1 MTDAQRIPRATAQ
14 QRIASG
20 IRVAATYTALIAGCV
35 PPQQPAAERVD
46 LLLVPGAIG
55 VAAGMSPVPAT
66 GGSSRRVPLTPNST
80 TASRLI
86 RIDVNR
92 AGRWVAERTALPA
105 DSFPFSA
112 RAGLVVFGGPSRGP
126 AALLRLLHADSGGR
140 RRAAAALRTVTAADS
155 LQAVVFLPGP
165 VSLRDREAMLLALD
179 DLAGSARLARA
190 GEIAVAVAGG
200 DTAGYPSRPIA
211 AIADALLVDVS
222 RPAPLASPGPPVT
235 IEGVREAVGLR
246 GAEVGRGRLILLLP
260 VHGYVWRHDSLPRAI
275 SFDDGVRLA
284 GEWRVTLRRDDASQ
298 ALFARA
304 PGKGELWLA
313 DARLAAVLARESR
326 GMGIRRFAVVLGAG
340 EDLAVGDS
348 LASALQTTSRSR

>member
-1 MTDAQRIPRATAQ
+1 M
-14 QRIASG
+14 
-20 IRVAATYTALIAGCV
+20 AATCAAVAAGCV
-35 PPQQPAAERVD
+35 PPQQPAGERVD
-46 LLLVPGAIG
+46 LLLVPGVIA
-55 VAAGMSPVPAT
+55 VEAGMSPVPAA
-66 GGSSRRVPLTPNST
+66 GAFRRHVPLTPNST

-86 RIDVNR
+86 RIDVDR

-105 DSFPFSA
+105 DSFPYSA
-112 RAGLVVFGGPSRGP
+112 RAGLIVFGGPSRSP

-140 RRAAAALRTVTAADS
+140 RRAAAALRTATAADS
-155 LQAVVFLPGP
+155 LQAVVFVPGP
-165 VSLRDREAMLLALD
+165 VSLRDREAMLLAVD
-179 DLAGSARLARA
+179 DLAGSARLASA
-190 GEIAVAVAGG
+190 GEIAVAVAGA
-200 DTAGYPSRPIA
+200 DTAGYPSRLIA

-222 RPAPLASPGPPVT
+222 PPAPLASPGPPVT
-235 IEGVREAVGLR
+235 IESVRQAVGLR

-260 VHGYVWRHDSLPRAI
+260 VHGYVWRPDSPPRAI

-284 GEWRVTLRRDDASQ
+284 GEWRVTLRRDDATQ

-304 PGKGELWLA
+304 PGKGELWLV

-340 EDLAVGDS
+340 EDNALGDS

>member
-1 MTDAQRIPRATAQ
+1 M
-14 QRIASG
+14 
-20 IRVAATYTALIAGCV
+20 VAFYTGVLAGCV
-35 PPQQPAAERVD
+35 PPQPQPAERVE
-46 LLLVPGAIG
+46 LLLIPGVIG
-55 VAAGMSPVPAT
+55 VAAGMSPVPAPR
-66 GGSSRRVPLTPNST
+66 GSGRRVPLTPNST

-92 AGRWVAERTALPA
+92 AGRWVAEQTALPA
-105 DSFPFSA
+105 DSFPYSA
-112 RAGLVVFGGPSRGP
+112 RAALIVFGGPSRDA
-126 AALLRLLHADSGGR
+126 AALLRLLKADSGGR
-140 RRAAAALRTVTAADS
+140 RRAEAALRTVTASDS
-155 LQAVVFLPGP
+155 LQSVVFLPGP

-190 GEIAVAVAGG
+190 GEVAVAVAGG

-222 RPAPLASPGPPVT
+222 PPAPLASPGPPVT

-260 VHGYVWRHDSLPRAI
+260 VHGYAWPQDSLPRAI
-275 SFDDGVRLA
+275 TFDEGVRLA
-284 GEWRVTLRRDDASQ
+284 GEWRATLRRDDASQ
-298 ALFARA
+298 ALFARV
-304 PGKGELWLA
+304 PGRGELWLV
-313 DARLAAVLARESR
+313 DARLVAVLARESR